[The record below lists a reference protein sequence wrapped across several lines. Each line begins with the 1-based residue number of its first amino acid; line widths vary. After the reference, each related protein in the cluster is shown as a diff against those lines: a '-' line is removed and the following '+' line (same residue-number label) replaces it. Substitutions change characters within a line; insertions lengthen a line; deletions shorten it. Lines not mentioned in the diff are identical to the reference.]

1 MIVLIIVLYIVFKIG
16 LAKVFQK
23 AGKKWF
29 WAFIPIADLWVWIEL
44 SDSSGAVIFVS
55 SLQ

>member
-23 AGKKWF
+23 AGKNGF
-29 WAFIPIADLWVWIEL
+29 GPSSQLQICGCGLNFPIVV
-44 SDSSGAVIFVS
+44 G
-55 SLQ
+55 Q